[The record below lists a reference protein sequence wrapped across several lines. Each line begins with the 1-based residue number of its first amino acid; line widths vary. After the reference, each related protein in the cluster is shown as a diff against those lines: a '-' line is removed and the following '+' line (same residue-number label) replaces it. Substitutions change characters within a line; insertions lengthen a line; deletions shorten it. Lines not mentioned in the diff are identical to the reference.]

1 MTWGET
7 TPVLMNSLMCRR
19 DLVFALL
26 IAAWAHIGLF
36 FLFVILM
43 ASNLFSARIDYE
55 EKKSEPRSELIKMQM
70 VYDEPAGISVVPIET
85 EQSEEAEEQVLPS
98 VFVRTNEGQDSEE
111 PPKEADLIG
120 ERNTTATSDERAV
133 AGEDDR
139 AALSGS
145 EDPKNDPKTFDSD
158 FAKGDA
164 VGKNTGAKDSV
175 DFGKGKERINQEA
188 AKMTGD
194 AKPLLKDPAVEPVK
208 AATPLSPKNELTSIE
223 ETLALLEEEMG
234 DERKKEQVT
243 PDTKKNEETLPTRS
257 AKDQREASEESGGFT
272 PRSRKTRIAGVIS
285 ANGKGSLN
293 VTNTAIGRYQGEIFK
308 KLETAWQMEN
318 ISNRSLLAPG
328 NVTLYFVVNKGGKVS
343 RQKQMAI
350 VGASGTQWGMILR
363 ALGGI
368 NIPKMPKDV
377 INELEGDPLEIIVT
391 FNYH

>member
-1 MTWGET
+1 
-7 TPVLMNSLMCRR
+7 MCRR

-70 VYDEPAGISVVPIET
+70 VYDEPAGITVVPIEP
-85 EQSEEAEEQVLPS
+85 EQSEEAEEQELPS
-98 VFVRTNEGQDSEE
+98 VFVRTNEGQDSEA
-111 PPKEADLIG
+111 PPKETDLIG

-133 AGEDDR
+133 AGENDR
-139 AALSGS
+139 AALSGD
-145 EDPKNDPKTFDSD
+145 EDPQNDPKTFDSD

-164 VGKNTGAKDSV
+164 AGENTGVKDSV
-175 DFGKGKERINQEA
+175 DFGKGKDRINQEA

-194 AKPLLKDPAVEPVK
+194 AKPLLKDSAVEPVK
-208 AATPLSPKNELTSIE
+208 EAMPFSAKNELTSIE

-234 DERKKEQVT
+234 DGRKKEQVT
-243 PDTKKNEETLPTRS
+243 LETEKNEESLPARP
-257 AKDQREASEESGGFT
+257 AKDQREASKESGGFT

-328 NVTLYFVVNKGGKVS
+328 NVTLYFVVNEGGKVS

-377 INELEGDPLEIIVT
+377 IKELEGDPLEIIVT

>member
-1 MTWGET
+1 
-7 TPVLMNSLMCRR
+7 MNSLMCRR

-70 VYDEPAGISVVPIET
+70 VYDEPAGITVVPIEP
-85 EQSEEAEEQVLPS
+85 EQSEEAEEQELPS
-98 VFVRTNEGQDSEE
+98 VFVRTNEGQDSEA
-111 PPKEADLIG
+111 PPKETDLIG

-133 AGEDDR
+133 AGENDR
-139 AALSGS
+139 AALSGD
-145 EDPKNDPKTFDSD
+145 EDPQNDPKTFDSD

-164 VGKNTGAKDSV
+164 AGENTGVKDSV
-175 DFGKGKERINQEA
+175 DFGKGKDRINQEA

-194 AKPLLKDPAVEPVK
+194 AKPLLKDSAVEPVK
-208 AATPLSPKNELTSIE
+208 EAMPFSAKNELTSIE

-234 DERKKEQVT
+234 DGRKKEQVT
-243 PDTKKNEETLPTRS
+243 LETEKNKESLPARP
-257 AKDQREASEESGGFT
+257 AKDQREASKESGGFT

-328 NVTLYFVVNKGGKVS
+328 NVTLYFVVNEGGKVS

-377 INELEGDPLEIIVT
+377 IKELEGDPLEIIVT